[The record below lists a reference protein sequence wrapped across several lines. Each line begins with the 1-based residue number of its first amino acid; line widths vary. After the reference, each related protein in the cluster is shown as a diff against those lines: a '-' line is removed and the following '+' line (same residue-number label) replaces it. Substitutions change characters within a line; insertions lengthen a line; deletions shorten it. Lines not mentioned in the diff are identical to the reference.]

1 MNKDSH
7 LIYEGYRRNNEQKL
21 VVENAIKHALGGI
34 AGAITGQGY
43 QAGKL
48 NSVKNSI
55 NKYIADVSSKIA
67 KDLSSA
73 GYNIDPNELY
83 KQVSGEVNK
92 MVGNATQTAVNMPQ
106 QAQAAQPAQGSQPAQ
121 NAPQQ
126 QGNIAAATKPGIP
139 TGGGI
144 PTGPKGAQIPNPS
157 TPKTPKQPKAQP
169 AAQPQPQPQQ
179 AQQPQSSAAAAP
191 GAVPPVLTPKQQAT
205 GPLSAQKGKAAPGG
219 QVSQGFGFDAQT
231 GKAHTSAQQ
240 ANQYFAQKGA
250 AAVPPVLTGKGP
262 TNKFAGN
269 RAPKPN
275 LKAQAAAASQTQEEQ
290 PKEEKPKKGKGKGKG
305 KT

>member
-169 AAQPQPQPQQ
+169 AAQPQQQPQQ

-191 GAVPPVLTPKQQAT
+191 GAVPPVLKPKQQ
-205 GPLSAQKGKAAPGG
+205 PSSAAAAPGAIPPVLK
-219 QVSQGFGFDAQT
+219 QPA
-231 GKAHTSAQQ
+231 AQQ
-240 ANQYFAQKGA
+240 QSGQ
-250 AAVPPVLTGKGP
+250 VPPVLTGKGP

-275 LKAQAAAASQTQEEQ
+275 LKATAAAASQPQEEQ
-290 PKEEKPKKGKGKGKG
+290 PKKEKPKKGKGKGK
-305 KT
+305 T